1 MNHARPKQAERTNAA
16 VALLGQPILPGL
28 GQPWMASWHETAGR
42 LDSAPE
48 VGDTA

>member
-16 VALLGQPILPGL
+16 AALLEQPTLPGL
-28 GQPWMASWHETAGR
+28 GQPWMAPWHETAGR